1 MTIRMMG
8 GNLHDSRKR
17 NTNRNNIH
25 MSYTAL
31 GFPGGSAR
39 TESACNAR
47 DLSSIPG
54 EGNAYPL
61 QYSGLDNYM
70 DYTVHWVTKRHD

>member
-1 MTIRMMG
+1 MILEKGTRIVTIFTCHTQHSG
-8 GNLHDSRKR
+8 
-17 NTNRNNIH
+17 
-25 MSYTAL
+25 
-31 GFPGGSAR
+31 R

-70 DYTVHWVTKRHD
+70 DDTVHWVTKRHD